1 MQVAIVFE
9 PDEGGWHVFA
19 PALKGVHSFGASKEE
34 ARANIIEAIQLWL
47 EKAADHDF
55 PILEMETIEIADA
68 QVAERGRRNAASKR
82 AYKIPLVLE
91 PQPEGGFT
99 VTSPLLP
106 GLITEGDTLQEALH
120 NVQDAFRATLELYED
135 TGKPLPEALQPLPDN
150 ATIFL
155 EHTVTAS

>member
-1 MQVAIVFE
+1 MQVTIVFE

-34 ARANIIEAIQLWL
+34 ARANIIGATRHWL
-47 EKAADHDF
+47 ETAAEQDQV
-55 PILEMETIEIADA
+55 ILETETIEVPAH
-68 QVAERGRRNAASKR
+68 VAEIDQRNAALKR
-82 AYKIPLVLE
+82 VYRIPMVLE

-106 GLITEGDTLQEALH
+106 GLVTEGDTLAEVLH
-120 NVQDAFRATLELYED
+120 NVQDAFRAALELYED

-150 ATIFL
+150 ATIIL
-155 EHTVTAS
+155 EHTATAS